1 VRALAVPFTAGG
13 DRTAT
18 ADVWAPGLTAV
29 VSIELM
35 SVKYSDGST
44 WTPAQGKTCRVAPDP
59 LMLVTQR

>member
-1 VRALAVPFTAGG
+1 
-13 DRTAT
+13 
-18 ADVWAPGLTAV
+18 VWAPGLTAV